1 MPPGFAF
8 PRSGIEAWVPLTVIP
23 ASSIPLELRFVR
35 FLHGVGRLEEGVTL
49 EAARDE
55 LSGVAAG
62 LEREYPDA
70 NAGLGAATLVPLRDV
85 VVGRDV
91 ERALLVVMGAVAM
104 ILLLACTNVANLLLA
119 RGARRRRE
127 LAVHMSLGA
136 SSGRLVRRL
145 LVESC
150 VLAMAGGA
158 LGSALSWWGGNWLLS
173 RSADVLPRTGEVRMD
188 GAVLGFAVLLTLAT
202 VALFGVVPALRSTDL
217 AVADELKEGAPG
229 SGTGVRGA
237 RLRRGLV
244 AGQVAVAVVLLV
256 GAGLLVRSLGELGR
270 VDPGFRSRG
279 VVAMNLTI
287 SDAKYPERA
296 DYMSFY
302 HRLLEEAGRLPGVET
317 VASIRQTPLRG
328 GVEQIPFSI
337 PGIHEPTDEER
348 SAVDLVQVSRD
359 LFRTLGIR
367 LLAGRSFTG
376 SDGADDFPAAVV
388 NQALVDRYFGGVEP
402 VGRTVLVGGDYEAE
416 GVGVVEDVRHHDVA
430 EPPAPTLYL
439 HQEQS
444 PRRGVTV
451 VVRTDGQDGPVMAGL
466 RTIVSEL
473 DPDQPITELTTLSR
487 VMSDSL
493 ARPRFF
499 TLLLGAFG
507 ALAMVLSALG
517 IYGVVAYLTRGR
529 TREVGLRIALGATG
543 REVVGLVM
551 RQGMLPA
558 LAGLGVGLAAALGLS
573 RLMESL
579 LYGVTAA
586 DPVTYLSV
594 AVGLFAVA
602 ALACLVPARR
612 ASRVDPVAAL
622 RSE

>member
-1 MPPGFAF
+1 
-8 PRSGIEAWVPLTVIP
+8 V
-23 ASSIPLELRFVR
+23 
-35 FLHGVGRLEEGVTL
+35 
-49 EAARDE
+49 
-55 LSGVAAG
+55 
-62 LEREYPDA
+62 
-70 NAGLGAATLVPLRDV
+70 
-85 VVGRDV
+85 
-91 ERALLVVMGAVAM
+91 
-104 ILLLACTNVANLLLA
+104 
-119 RGARRRRE
+119 
-127 LAVHMSLGA
+127 
-136 SSGRLVRRL
+136 
-145 LVESC
+145 
-150 VLAMAGGA
+150 
-158 LGSALSWWGGNWLLS
+158 
-173 RSADVLPRTGEVRMD
+173 
-188 GAVLGFAVLLTLAT
+188 
-202 VALFGVVPALRSTDL
+202 
-217 AVADELKEGAPG
+217 
-229 SGTGVRGA
+229 
-237 RLRRGLV
+237 
-244 AGQVAVAVVLLV
+244 
-256 GAGLLVRSLGELGR
+256 
-270 VDPGFRSRG
+270 
-279 VVAMNLTI
+279 
-287 SDAKYPERA
+287 
-296 DYMSFY
+296 
-302 HRLLEEAGRLPGVET
+302 
-317 VASIRQTPLRG
+317 
-328 GVEQIPFSI
+328 
-337 PGIHEPTDEER
+337 
-348 SAVDLVQVSRD
+348 VQVSRD

-416 GVGVVEDVRHHDVA
+416 VVGVVEDVRHHDVA

-612 ASRVDPVAAL
+612 ASRVDPVTAL